1 MNGVALFYLYAICM
15 PSQTVSVQMTRL
27 FEQLSTV
34 LTSTAC
40 QHCGQLVWPVVCM
53 RSDMGISVG
62 LLFESLTA
70 NPTLERPFFSTVDH
84 HVP

>member
-1 MNGVALFYLYAICM
+1 MS
-15 PSQTVSVQMTRL
+15 SQTVSVQVTGL

-34 LTSTAC
+34 LTSI
-40 QHCGQLVWPVVCM
+40 WPVVCM
-53 RSDMGISVG
+53 RSDVGISVG